1 MPDKISVYIKR
12 PDVSIEAIEVP
23 NTLEA
28 LQELVGGGSPAGSN
42 IETVTMSKKM
52 TAIFNKEG
60 VLLNLPFNMYLGG
73 HWLRGPVL
81 FVGVDGDEFTD
92 APFRSVRQVESA
104 IREFNNRR

>member
-1 MPDKISVYIKR
+1 MPDKISIYIKR
-12 PDVSIEAIEVP
+12 PDVAIEALEVP

-28 LQELVGGGSPAGSN
+28 MQELVGGY